1 MLSRSRLLCVLLLIL
16 PDTALGQQAGV
27 RFVSQSCHTTFSR
40 PADWE
45 VVPDTSEP
53 DNTCR
58 FLVRPRDWQQR
69 LIASDSVDVYTILVR
84 IVEHDVWSEVPES
97 GFERRGAGWV
107 VLGRQGLERPA
118 DTVSGPGW
126 RGLRGIATVGCFR
139 EEGAYAG
146 LCDAPSAVVGTTA
159 RSLVLIA
166 GSRSEDVFDR
176 ILATLRFQ

>member
-1 MLSRSRLLCVLLLIL
+1 MLSRYRLLCLVLLML
-16 PDTALGQQAGV
+16 PDAALGQRAEV
-27 RFVSQSCHTTFSR
+27 RFTSQGCRTAFSR

-53 DNTCR
+53 DSTCR

-69 LIASDSVDVYTILVR
+69 MIASDSVDLYTILVR
-84 IVEHDVWSEVPES
+84 IVGHDVWSEVPEA
-97 GFERRGAGWV
+97 GFERRGAGWI
-107 VLGRQGLERPA
+107 VLGRQGLEQPA

-139 EEGAYAG
+139 GEGVYAG
-146 LCDAPSAVVGTTA
+146 LCEVPSAVVGTRT

-166 GSRSEDVFDR
+166 GPRSEDVFDR